1 MPAVTHVLLAAAVLG
16 LVACAPADNSA
27 SKADPVPAFAA
38 PSDTSAQGQPPDPPS
53 PPERQAPSRTSAQVP
68 EPPIAGTPA
77 AGGRPSRSTPPR
89 ADPPD
94 QPPLPGAPIAPF
106 PVQAPDPQNELVLLV
121 PTDARA
127 PQTAATPPPAL
138 IGGTLLVTAD
148 GRFAAA
154 ADPDRGRVSV
164 VELDGMAL
172 RHTLEFQAGDRPARL
187 AEDGDGRL
195 HVTLRGAGAVA
206 SFDPGTGRL
215 LARSPVC
222 PAPRGLAYDA
232 RPTPCGS
239 PALVAKSRLCRSWS
253 CRRGHPLP
261 S

>member
-1 MPAVTHVLLAAAVLG
+1 MRH
-16 LVACAPADNSA
+16 
-27 SKADPVPAFAA
+27 K
-38 PSDTSAQGQPPDPPS
+38 QP
-53 PPERQAPSRTSAQVP
+53 
-68 EPPIAGTPA
+68 
-77 AGGRPSRSTPPR
+77 
-89 ADPPD
+89 
-94 QPPLPGAPIAPF
+94 
-106 PVQAPDPQNELVLLV
+106 
-121 PTDARA
+121 
-127 PQTAATPPPAL
+127 ATPPPAL